1 MGSKHYPLRVT
12 RNAFGIRAQDLR
24 TLARGT
30 WWARRWIA
38 ALEAMRLG
46 ARFGRGRQ
54 YAVSGQ
60 VTDLVVEGSHVSA
73 SVVGSR
79 PEPYRVT
86 LDFTAAEGMAR
97 GRIAEAIRSQPMTLG
112 RLLAGDLP
120 VEAGELFR
128 AEGVPLF
135 PQAEPRGKTPEGK
148 MIWDVV
154 MRCSCPDWARPC
166 KHMAAVLLLL
176 GEEVARR
183 PATLL
188 ALRGVDVEDLVPPDA
203 LEESIQVSAPEE
215 PVGLEKSG
223 WRASAPEE
231 SVGLEKSGWRASAPA
246 NGGALLVRRLGP
258 LPYWRGTARCV
269 ETLEKMQTRAA
280 SVAREAAAGNSI
292 DLRV

>member
-1 MGSKHYPLRVT
+1 MRS
-12 RNAFGIRAQDLR
+12 AS
-24 TLARGT
+24 
-30 WWARRWIA
+30 ARRIY
-38 ALEAMRLG
+38 
-46 ARFGRGRQ
+46 ARSRAEHGGREGGSPRWRRC
-54 YAVSGQ
+54 ASAR

-86 LDFTAAEGMAR
+86 LDFTAAEGTAR

-188 ALRGVDVEDLVPPDA
+188 ALRGVDVEELVPPDA
-203 LEESIQVSAPEE
+203 PEKLMNASVPEESV
-215 PVGLEKSG
+215 VLEKSG
-223 WRASAPEE
+223 WRAS
-231 SVGLEKSGWRASAPA
+231 VPA

-269 ETLEKMQTRAA
+269 ETLEKMQNRAGA
-280 SVAREAAAGNSI
+280 VAREAAAGNSI

>member
-1 MGSKHYPLRVT
+1 MGSRHYPLRVT
-12 RNAFGIRAQDLR
+12 RSAFGIRAQDLR

-60 VTDLVVEGSHVSA
+60 VTELVAEGSHVSA
-73 SVVGSR
+73 TVVGSR
-79 PEPYRVT
+79 PKPYRVT
-86 LDFTAAEGMAR
+86 LDFTAAEGPAR
-97 GRIAEAIRSQPMTLG
+97 DRIAEAISSQPMTLG

-120 VEAGELFR
+120 VEVGELFR

-135 PQAEPRGKTPEGK
+135 PQTEPVGRTPDGKPT
-148 MIWDVV
+148 WDVT

-183 PATLL
+183 PVTLL
-188 ALRGVDVEDLVPPDA
+188 ALRGVDVELLVPSGEADVPETYA
-203 LEESIQVSAPEE
+203 APQEI
-215 PVGLEKSG
+215 
-223 WRASAPEE
+223 
-231 SVGLEKSGWRASAPA
+231 SGWRASAPA
-246 NGGALLVRRLGP
+246 SCALLVRRLGAV
-258 LPYWRGTARCV
+258 PYWRGTARCI
-269 ETLEKMQTRAA
+269 EALGKMQTRAGT
-280 SVAREAAAGNSI
+280 VAREAASGNSI
-292 DLRV
+292 DLRG

>member
-1 MGSKHYPLRVT
+1 MGSRHYPVRVT

-54 YAVSGQ
+54 YAVGGQ
-60 VTDLVVEGSHVSA
+60 GTDLVAEGAHVSA

-79 PEPYRVT
+79 PDPYRVT
-86 LDFTAAEGMAR
+86 LDFTAAEGAAR
-97 GRIAEAIRSQPMTLG
+97 ERIAEAIRAQPMTLG

-120 VEAGELFR
+120 VEVGELFR
-128 AEGVPLF
+128 VEGIPLF
-135 PQAEPRGKTPEGK
+135 PQAAPRGKTPEGK
-148 MIWDVV
+148 MVWDVV
-154 MRCSCPDWARPC
+154 MRCSCPDWSRPC

-183 PATLL
+183 PAALL
-188 ALRGVDVEDLVPPDA
+188 ALRGVDVEELVPPDA
-203 LEESIQVSAPEE
+203 PEGPATPASSVWSA
-215 PVGLEKSG
+215 S
-223 WRASAPEE
+223 
-231 SVGLEKSGWRASAPA
+231 SGWRASAPA
-246 NGGALLVRRLGP
+246 NGGALLVRRLGA

-269 ETLEKMQTRAA
+269 ETLEKMQARAEA
-280 SVAREAAAGNSI
+280 VAREAASGNSV